1 MERTLLD
8 MIDSVDQST
17 IYAEMEVCSSVAQS
31 YAKVLTMLEYD
42 SDISSYSDIFMEA
55 DSGNKVVTKLNII
68 QRIVRFI
75 KELWQKII
83 IALSKFKIKRMV
95 NRLIQDIKNS
105 GKTEIK
111 FYMSEE
117 NCDFAI
123 DFVEEVREAGVG
135 PMTVNFD
142 FLNYKNE
149 EERVK
154 AIATLM
160 DTYIEPFKAIA
171 ATLGVKVDKN
181 KSANTAG
188 TLDELLQAIDDVV
201 VPFDPNELI
210 PVNKCIAVLELIVN
224 AQTKI
229 DFDMKTFSKMI
240 NNLNITENDIAE
252 HIKSTSTEENAN
264 VSADSI
270 QAYIKTINNLSI
282 LIHKSTIAECK
293 ATIRNLQYVYN
304 NNDFK

>member
-17 IYAEMEVCSSVAQS
+17 IYAEMEVCSSVAKS

-83 IALSKFKIKRMV
+83 IALNKFKIKRMA

-111 FYMSEE
+111 FYMSEQD
-117 NCDFAI
+117 CDFAI
-123 DFVEEVREAGVG
+123 DLAKEVREAGEG
-135 PMTVNFD
+135 AMAVNFD

-149 EERVK
+149 KERVE
-154 AIATLM
+154 AIANLM
-160 DTYIEPFKAIA
+160 TSYVEPFKAIA

-181 KSANTAG
+181 KSENTAG
-188 TLDELLQAIDDVV
+188 TLDEILQALDDVAV
-201 VPFDPNELI
+201 VFDPNESI
-210 PVNKCIAVLELIVN
+210 PVNKCITVLELMVN
-224 AQTKI
+224 AQTRI
-229 DFDMKTFSKMI
+229 NFDVKTFSKMI

-252 HIKSTSTEENAN
+252 HIKSKSTEENAN

-293 ATIRNLQYVYN
+293 ATLRYLQYVYD